1 MLLVSGDFNARNS
14 SWWKCAKVWKW
25 LCENDYV
32 IRENTE
38 IETLTCSYEFSQLI
52 FYSTHLLQN
61 ASSRIDLVFTNQ
73 PNFVIESAAHPL
85 LHPNHHHQI
94 VFSKPNLKIENPP
107 LYERLLWDYKS
118 ADSQSWEK
126 LFYNKNIQDQLQL
139 FNEPIV
145 NSVHNYIPNKCII
158 TCNEKD
164 PHWLN
169 NHSSILLKPEIFKK
183 YLKKTWKTP
192 MEES

>member
-1 MLLVSGDFNARNS
+1 MREILHGENVIRF
-14 SWWKCAKVWKW
+14 
-25 LCENDYV
+25 ENDYV

-38 IETLTCSYEFSQLI
+38 IETLTCSYGFSQLI

-94 VFSKPNLKIENPP
+94 VFSKRNLKIENPP

-118 ADSQSWEK
+118 ANSQS
-126 LFYNKNIQDQLQL
+126 
-139 FNEPIV
+139 
-145 NSVHNYIPNKCII
+145 
-158 TCNEKD
+158 
-164 PHWLN
+164 
-169 NHSSILLKPEIFKK
+169 
-183 YLKKTWKTP
+183 
-192 MEES
+192 